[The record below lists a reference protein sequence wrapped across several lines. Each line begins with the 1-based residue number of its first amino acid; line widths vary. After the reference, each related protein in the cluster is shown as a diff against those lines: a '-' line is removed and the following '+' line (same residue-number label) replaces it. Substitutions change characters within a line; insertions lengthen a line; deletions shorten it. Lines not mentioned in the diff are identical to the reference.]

1 MPGRSTPMMPMLAP
15 ARTLPANRPNTGN
28 RLRRTMPPARQKRIS
43 STLRSAPIRRAR
55 RGASGANNPRQST
68 GAVVSRPAA
77 AAERPVSSRT
87 WLSRGR
93 GWTAPG
99 AGSAPPAPGPAGAA
113 RGVAAAPAGWFVV
126 DFGIDQQF
134 FRRMAG
140 VRSRPGI
147 QGVSHGSVRVQIS
160 SARLAAAAA
169 SGSPRSMASSSC
181 WCSSKQGWALC
192 GSAMV
197 RSSEVRMTCESSGR
211 VR

>member
-1 MPGRSTPMMPMLAP
+1 MMPMLAP

-113 RGVAAAPAGWFVV
+113 RGVAAAPAGLVRRRLRHRSAVLPEDGRGALPAGHSRRESWVCP
-126 DFGIDQQF
+126 G
-134 FRRMAG
+134 FRSAVRGWPRRQRPGLRVLWHRAVAG
-140 VRSRPGI
+140 AARSRAGPFVGRPWC
-147 QGVSHGSVRVQIS
+147 VP
-160 SARLAAAAA
+160 AR
-169 SGSPRSMASSSC
+169 SG
-181 WCSSKQGWALC
+181 
-192 GSAMV
+192 
-197 RSSEVRMTCESSGR
+197 
-211 VR
+211 